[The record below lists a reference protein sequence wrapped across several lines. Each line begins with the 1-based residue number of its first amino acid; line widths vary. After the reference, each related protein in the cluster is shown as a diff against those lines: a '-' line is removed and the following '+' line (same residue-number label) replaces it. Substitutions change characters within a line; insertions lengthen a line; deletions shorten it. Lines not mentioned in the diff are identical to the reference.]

1 MFRSQVCLFLLFL
14 EQLTQAWM
22 TPACFAINK
31 WTEGPSRAI
40 WSRPG
45 VGAGSP
51 GPGSGTHTNPHP
63 PSATAGAA
71 PPLPGPFSRLGV
83 PGSQS
88 SPALI
93 LPPVRAGD
101 RPEAFRETHLSRA
114 FCLRRARA
122 VCPQPESLKSWVWA
136 AQRRIKSIC
145 VSLVEALRE
154 LQVAKKAAGGRSAS
168 APATQE

>member
-51 GPGSGTHTNPHP
+51 GPGSGTRTNPHP
-63 PSATAGAA
+63 PSPTAGAD

-114 FCLRRARA
+114 FCLAVLGLCARSLRAWIHGFG
-122 VCPQPESLKSWVWA
+122 L
-136 AQRRIKSIC
+136 
-145 VSLVEALRE
+145 LRGDKMC
-154 LQVAKKAAGGRSAS
+154 LSHWWRLWGNSR
-168 APATQE
+168 